1 MITLTDKRKCTGCAG
16 CAAVC
21 PKGAITMESN
31 KEGFLVPVIDDS
43 ACISCKK
50 CISICP
56 AENVPQKVEPMVYGA
71 RAKDEEI
78 LLRSSSGG
86 VFSLLARMILERA
99 GIVCGAGFDDD
110 HTVVHKFIDKTEDI
124 PLLTGSKYVQSRIGE
139 SFKKI
144 QDELLSGRQVMFVG
158 TPCQCAGLNAFL
170 GKGYENLLTVDFVC
184 HGVPSPKLYKKY
196 LEEIS
201 GGKEISKVNF
211 RCKLKDSG
219 GYEMGLDFADS
230 TVYRSRVAND
240 PYMMAFAQ
248 DISLRESCHTCF
260 SKGLHSVADLTLG
273 DFWGI
278 DETDSPLA
286 EKHGVSL
293 VLVNTPK
300 GKNAFEN
307 ICDYL
312 ETDCR
317 KLDEALRKNPCITV
331 SVKKNPLRDKF
342 LRDMDRLT
350 INKLTDKY
358 CGASYTAKLRRLVAK
373 LRTH

>member
-1 MITLTDKRKCTGCAG
+1 MITLTDKIKCTGCAG
-16 CAAVC
+16 CAAAC
-21 PKGAITMESN
+21 PTGAITMESD
-31 KEGFLVPVIDDS
+31 KEGFLVPVISQD

-50 CISICP
+50 CLSVCP
-56 AENVPQKVEPMVYGA
+56 AEHIPPRVEPLVYGA

-78 LLRSSSGG
+78 LLLSSSGG
-86 VFSLLARMILERA
+86 VFSLLARMILERS
-99 GIVCGAGFDDD
+99 GIVCGAGFDEDFA
-110 HTVVHKFIDKTEDI
+110 VVHKFIDKTEDI
-124 PLLTGSKYVQSRIGE
+124 PQLTGSKYVQSRIGD
-139 SFKKI
+139 SFRRI
-144 QDELLSGRQVMFVG
+144 REELALGRQVMFVG

-170 GKGYENLLTVDFVC
+170 GKSYENLLSVDFVC

-196 LEEIS
+196 LQEIS
-201 GGKEISKVNF
+201 GGKDIAKVNF

-230 TVYRSRVAND
+230 TVYRSKVAGD

-248 DISLRESCHTCF
+248 DISLRASCYGCF
-260 SKGLHSVADLTLG
+260 SKDLHSAADLTLG

-278 DETDSPLA
+278 DETNSPLA
-286 EKHGVSL
+286 GKPGVSL
-293 VLVNTPK
+293 VLINTPK

-307 ICDYL
+307 ICSYL

-317 KLDEALRKNPCITV
+317 TLDEALRKNPCLTS

-342 LRDMDRLT
+342 LRDMDRLD

-358 CGASYTAKLRRLVAK
+358 CGSSYTAKLRRLVAK
-373 LRTH
+373 LRAR